1 MMPVSLQLMFLN
13 YILTFSVVCFIM
25 TIVNNQIKDAIQE
38 EKART
43 FYVPWDEVL
52 RARGPCEAPIL
63 AH

>member
-1 MMPVSLQLMFLN
+1 
-13 YILTFSVVCFIM
+13 M